1 MPQFHAE
8 IKIRKRPSILDPQ
21 GKASLH
27 ALSNLGFDQIDELRI
42 GKLIDITIEANSKA
56 EAEDQA
62 RNACEKLLA
71 NEVME
76 DFEISVTEPDTV

>member
-1 MPQFHAE
+1 MAKFHAE

-27 ALSNLGFDQIDELRI
+27 ALSNLGFEGIDELRI
-42 GKLIDITIEANSKA
+42 GKLINITIEADSKDQA
-56 EAEDQA
+56 EAQA

-76 DFEISVTEPDTV
+76 DFEVIVTEPDTV